1 MIEPRIKEYLK
12 ETGIT
17 QSELA
22 ERLGITSSA
31 LNKRIS
37 SSTISLQQ
45 IGEIADAL
53 HTSAFM
59 LIRENGE
66 SRTQVLCPQCGSP
79 VSVTIVAK

>member
-12 ETGIT
+12 ETDIT

-37 SSTISLQQ
+37 SNAISLQQ
-45 IGEIADAL
+45 VGEIADAL

-59 LIRENGE
+59 LISENGE